1 MDDREKARTRQAAVL
16 AGLMLAVPVGL
27 LAWLEL
33 ADRPAP
39 RPRPAT
45 SANRNE
51 DPQGAA
57 PASAASVT
65 PWPLAI
71 RTTALAGAVEPAE
84 NALLINPA
92 DPDAPKP
99 EGGPLHPHPITP
111 QHERIFRE
119 NELIG
124 DLFGAMDVK
133 DGAGVRRLA
142 DRYRREYPED
152 PNQLQRGYDVIADCL
167 EHPGPEATAAGQRYY
182 DAERGSILR
191 RFVAR
196 HCLGFE
202 L

>member
-1 MDDREKARTRQAAVL
+1 
-16 AGLMLAVPVGL
+16 MLVVPLGL
-27 LAWLEL
+27 LAWLKL
-33 ADRPAP
+33 GDRPTRPHEESISAP
-39 RPRPAT
+39 PAASRLAPPT
-45 SANRNE
+45 PPPSLHAT
-51 DPQGAA
+51 
-57 PASAASVT
+57 PASSPVRAANA
-65 PWPLAI
+65 PP
-71 RTTALAGAVEPAE
+71 EPTE
-84 NALLINPA
+84 GTLLINPA

-124 DLFGAMDVK
+124 ELFGAMDVK

-142 DRYRREYPED
+142 DQYRREYPDD
-152 PNQLQRGYDVIADCL
+152 PNQLQKGYDIIADCL
-167 EHPGPEATAAGQRYY
+167 EHPDSDAKAAAQRYY
-182 DAERGSILR
+182 DTERGSILR